1 MEADS
6 TGGAAGG
13 GGGGGAGAAARS
25 GAAAAPILPNLLI
38 CGTPGTGKSTL
49 ASAAAARCG
58 LRWLVVGDAARARGL
73 HAGASADAAWEGA
86 LLLDGDAEDALVDAL
101 EPALAAGGVVL
112 EHHTVDWFP
121 ERWFAR
127 VLVLRADNGV
137 LFDRLAA
144 RGYGPRKIEENVCAE
159 IMCVV
164 AEEARDSYAPAR
176 VHELPSNSLADLD
189 AALAHI
195 EDWLAGWH
203 AEREAAAAR
212 AAAGGAAP
220 LLLPETAPHA
230 LLT

>member
-1 MEADS
+1 MELLS
-6 TGGAAGG
+6 SGGWPGP
-13 GGGGGAGAAARS
+13 
-25 GAAAAPILPNLLI
+25 AAPAPPPLPNLLV

-49 ASAAAARCG
+49 ASAVAARCG
-58 LRWLVVGDAARARGL
+58 LRWVVVGDEARARGL

-121 ERWFAR
+121 ERWFQR
-127 VLVLRADNGV
+127 VLVLRADTEV

-164 AEEARDSYAPAR
+164 AEEARASYAPAR
-176 VHELPSNSLADLD
+176 VHELPANCLADLD
-189 AALAHI
+189 AALDHV
-195 EDWLAGWH
+195 EEWLREWRREQA
-203 AEREAAAAR
+203 EAAAAV
-212 AAAGGAAP
+212 AAA
-220 LLLPETAPHA
+220 PHPPPVSA
-230 LLT
+230 QI